1 MRTLLDAS
9 FPPTC
14 MEEATF
20 SPPERQ
26 EQAPRIFS
34 QSVVLAKVDNLVE
47 VGVGGTVI
55 ATPSAS
61 HADPADDALDRG
73 GAFSSADIEQPKE
86 GVVSV

>member
-14 MEEATF
+14 MEDQTF
-20 SPPERQ
+20 SSPEPRQ
-26 EQAPRIFS
+26 QAARIFS

-55 ATPSAS
+55 ATPGAS
-61 HADPADDALDRG
+61 HADPANDALERG
-73 GAFSSADIEQPKE
+73 VAFSSTDAGQLKQGD
-86 GVVSV
+86 VSL